1 MKVLIKVIKPQ
12 RKRISEQERNYNKG
26 TESNYKI
33 AKKHYF
39 PLNGNKDI
47 LIIILNINGF
57 PLQMHKID
65 AE

>member
-26 TESNYKI
+26 TERNYKT
-33 AKKHYF
+33 AKNHYF
-39 PLNGNKDI
+39 PLNVNKDI